1 MPAPLPAQIK
11 HLRRGGGD
19 ERPTVA
25 VRARGGRRLTD
36 RAEAVALLES
46 GGGGEAGKP
55 PADPQKDAV
64 ARSRAGGGGGEG
76 EARGARRCWRRRWRG
91 RRRSRS
97 GGERVAASKTPAR
110 DVRSPFRL
118 TCLRTAPTGGEEG
131 GEPAGAVCAVAARWW
146 CARGRRALV
155 GDRSPR
161 RAGSERG
168 AHWPVCAV
176 RDSQIA
182 KSNKK
187 NATPRLSQLLQWSA
201 SARRAPQVV
210 LRFEKPPA
218 FLSHR
223 LVQLRLDRWQR
234 KASRRIRDHRGWT
247 PRRPALRRTP
257 PNHHAGASSQR
268 VSRCTPDGQRAP
280 MAAWARRAPWPA
292 CRYEAQLLGRGAP

>member
-1 MPAPLPAQIK
+1 MRGAAGAGARSDLAISNCARPDHEQDAGGAEICCRPDRRPGMTQDLAGAAP
-11 HLRRGGGD
+11 
-19 ERPTVA
+19 
-25 VRARGGRRLTD
+25 ARGRSPAVD
-36 RAEAVALLES
+36 RVGS
-46 GGGGEAGKP
+46 
-55 PADPQKDAV
+55 
-64 ARSRAGGGGGEG
+64 
-76 EARGARRCWRRRWRG
+76 
-91 RRRSRS
+91 
-97 GGERVAASKTPAR
+97 SKITFSTPAR
-110 DVRSPFRL
+110 AVRSPFRL

-187 NATPRLSQLLQWSA
+187 NVIPRLSQLLQWSA

-223 LVQLRLDRWQR
+223 LVQLRLDRWKR

>member
-1 MPAPLPAQIK
+1 M
-11 HLRRGGGD
+11 
-19 ERPTVA
+19 
-25 VRARGGRRLTD
+25 
-36 RAEAVALLES
+36 
-46 GGGGEAGKP
+46 
-55 PADPQKDAV
+55 
-64 ARSRAGGGGGEG
+64 
-76 EARGARRCWRRRWRG
+76 
-91 RRRSRS
+91 
-97 GGERVAASKTPAR
+97 
-110 DVRSPFRL
+110 
-118 TCLRTAPTGGEEG
+118 
-131 GEPAGAVCAVAARWW
+131 
-146 CARGRRALV
+146 RGRRALV
-155 GDRSPR
+155 VCARSPR
-161 RAGSERG
+161 AGGRQVTEASGERARSP
-168 AHWPVCAV
+168 WCAV

-187 NATPRLSQLLQWSA
+187 NSSRARRQQTLQWSA

>member
-1 MPAPLPAQIK
+1 MPSGE
-11 HLRRGGGD
+11 RG
-19 ERPTVA
+19 A
-25 VRARGGRRLTD
+25 H
-36 RAEAVALLES
+36 S
-46 GGGGEAGKP
+46 
-55 PADPQKDAV
+55 
-64 ARSRAGGGGGEG
+64 AGGGGGEG
-76 EARGARRCWRRRWRG
+76 EARGAKYGRRWRRRWRG

-97 GGERVAASKTPAR
+97 GGERVAVSKTPAR
-110 DVRSPFRL
+110 AVRSPFRL

-131 GEPAGAVCAVAARWW
+131 GEPAGAVCA
-146 CARGRRALV
+146 
-155 GDRSPR
+155 RSPR
-161 RAGSERG
+161 AGGRQVTEASGERARG
-168 AHWPVCAV
+168 QCVC

-187 NATPRLSQLLQWSA
+187 TVTRPRRQQTLQWSA

>member
-1 MPAPLPAQIK
+1 M
-11 HLRRGGGD
+11 
-19 ERPTVA
+19 
-25 VRARGGRRLTD
+25 
-36 RAEAVALLES
+36 
-46 GGGGEAGKP
+46 
-55 PADPQKDAV
+55 
-64 ARSRAGGGGGEG
+64 
-76 EARGARRCWRRRWRG
+76 
-91 RRRSRS
+91 
-97 GGERVAASKTPAR
+97 
-110 DVRSPFRL
+110 
-118 TCLRTAPTGGEEG
+118 
-131 GEPAGAVCAVAARWW
+131 
-146 CARGRRALV
+146 RGRRALV
-155 GDRSPR
+155 VCARSPR
-161 RAGSERG
+161 AGGRQVTEASGERARSTL
-168 AHWPVCAV
+168 ASVCCA
-176 RDSQIA
+176 
-182 KSNKK
+182 
-187 NATPRLSQLLQWSA
+187 RLSNRQVKQEKQLGPRRQQTLQWSA

>member
-1 MPAPLPAQIK
+1 MC
-11 HLRRGGGD
+11 
-19 ERPTVA
+19 A
-25 VRARGGRRLTD
+25 VS
-36 RAEAVALLES
+36 AL
-46 GGGGEAGKP
+46 
-55 PADPQKDAV
+55 V
-64 ARSRAGGGGGEG
+64 VCARSPRAGGRQLTEP
-76 EARGARRCWRRRWRG
+76 R
-91 RRRSRS
+91 
-97 GGERVAASKTPAR
+97 GERARSTLESKLASVLDATLKSLSQTRKT
-110 DVRSPFRL
+110 
-118 TCLRTAPTGGEEG
+118 E
-131 GEPAGAVCAVAARWW
+131 AV
-146 CARGRRALV
+146 LV
-155 GDRSPR
+155 SPR
-161 RAGSERG
+161 R
-168 AHWPVCAV
+168 
-176 RDSQIA
+176 QQ
-182 KSNKK
+182 
-187 NATPRLSQLLQWSA
+187 TLQWSA

>member
-1 MPAPLPAQIK
+1 MFTLRPLPCECAPP
-11 HLRRGGGD
+11 L
-19 ERPTVA
+19 
-25 VRARGGRRLTD
+25 ARGQGSL
-36 RAEAVALLES
+36 
-46 GGGGEAGKP
+46 
-55 PADPQKDAV
+55 
-64 ARSRAGGGGGEG
+64 ARSPIPIIR
-76 EARGARRCWRRRWRG
+76 
-91 RRRSRS
+91 
-97 GGERVAASKTPAR
+97 
-110 DVRSPFRL
+110 
-118 TCLRTAPTGGEEG
+118 
-131 GEPAGAVCAVAARWW
+131 PAGCASELPGPGCEAAD
-146 CARGRRALV
+146 CTPSAPSAG
-155 GDRSPR
+155 PR
-161 RAGSERG
+161 
-168 AHWPVCAV
+168 
-176 RDSQIA
+176 QQ
-182 KSNKK
+182 
-187 NATPRLSQLLQWSA
+187 TLQWSA

>member
-1 MPAPLPAQIK
+1 MRARAVRQKAGRARPALMPLGAGAARRLPRTSSASPWASSLRACAPAQRSAPWPA
-11 HLRRGGGD
+11 RRSPHPRALCGRRSASHACGQRRRVVRRA
-19 ERPTVA
+19 ESR
-25 VRARGGRRLTD
+25 RARC
-36 RAEAVALLES
+36 V
-46 GGGGEAGKP
+46 
-55 PADPQKDAV
+55 
-64 ARSRAGGGGGEG
+64 
-76 EARGARRCWRRRWRG
+76 
-91 RRRSRS
+91 
-97 GGERVAASKTPAR
+97 
-110 DVRSPFRL
+110 
-118 TCLRTAPTGGEEG
+118 
-131 GEPAGAVCAVAARWW
+131 
-146 CARGRRALV
+146 RGRRALV
-155 GDRSPR
+155 VCARSPR
-161 RAGSERG
+161 AGGRQLTEPSGERARSTL
-168 AHWPVCAV
+168 ASVLCATL
-176 RDSQIA
+176 
-182 KSNKK
+182 KS
-187 NATPRLSQLLQWSA
+187 LSQTRKTEAVLVSPRRQQTLQWSA

>member
-1 MPAPLPAQIK
+1 M
-11 HLRRGGGD
+11 RRA
-19 ERPTVA
+19 ESR
-25 VRARGGRRLTD
+25 RARC
-36 RAEAVALLES
+36 
-46 GGGGEAGKP
+46 
-55 PADPQKDAV
+55 
-64 ARSRAGGGGGEG
+64 ARSPRAGG
-76 EARGARRCWRRRWRG
+76 
-91 RRRSRS
+91 
-97 GGERVAASKTPAR
+97 
-110 DVRSPFRL
+110 VR
-118 TCLRTAPTGGEEG
+118 
-131 GEPAGAVCAVAARWW
+131 AVAARWW
-146 CARGRRALV
+146 ATGHRG
-155 GDRSPR
+155 
-161 RAGSERG
+161 ERG
-168 AHWPVCAV
+168 ASEEHTGQCA
-176 RDSQIA
+176 
-182 KSNKK
+182 
-187 NATPRLSQLLQWSA
+187 RLSNRQVKQEKQHGSRQPLQWSA

>member
-1 MPAPLPAQIK
+1 M
-11 HLRRGGGD
+11 
-19 ERPTVA
+19 
-25 VRARGGRRLTD
+25 
-36 RAEAVALLES
+36 
-46 GGGGEAGKP
+46 
-55 PADPQKDAV
+55 
-64 ARSRAGGGGGEG
+64 
-76 EARGARRCWRRRWRG
+76 
-91 RRRSRS
+91 
-97 GGERVAASKTPAR
+97 
-110 DVRSPFRL
+110 
-118 TCLRTAPTGGEEG
+118 
-131 GEPAGAVCAVAARWW
+131 
-146 CARGRRALV
+146 RGRRALV
-155 GDRSPR
+155 VCARSPR
-161 RAGSERG
+161 AGGRQVTEASGERARSTL
-168 AHWPVCAV
+168 ASV

-187 NATPRLSQLLQWSA
+187 NITVSRQPLQWSA

>member
-1 MPAPLPAQIK
+1 MRGAAGAGARSDLAISNCARPDHEQDAGGAEICCRPDRRPGMTQDLAGAAP
-11 HLRRGGGD
+11 
-19 ERPTVA
+19 
-25 VRARGGRRLTD
+25 ARGRSPAVD
-36 RAEAVALLES
+36 RVGS
-46 GGGGEAGKP
+46 
-55 PADPQKDAV
+55 
-64 ARSRAGGGGGEG
+64 
-76 EARGARRCWRRRWRG
+76 
-91 RRRSRS
+91 
-97 GGERVAASKTPAR
+97 SKITFSTPAR
-110 DVRSPFRL
+110 AVRSPFRL

-168 AHWPVCAV
+168 AHWPLCAV
-176 RDSQIA
+176 R
-182 KSNKK
+182 SNRQVKQEK
-187 NATPRLSQLLQWSA
+187 HAGTTTLQWSA

>member
-1 MPAPLPAQIK
+1 MPADLSFGTAVLCARPA
-11 HLRRGGGD
+11 L
-19 ERPTVA
+19 
-25 VRARGGRRLTD
+25 ARNPMPIIR
-36 RAEAVALLES
+36 
-46 GGGGEAGKP
+46 
-55 PADPQKDAV
+55 
-64 ARSRAGGGGGEG
+64 
-76 EARGARRCWRRRWRG
+76 
-91 RRRSRS
+91 
-97 GGERVAASKTPAR
+97 
-110 DVRSPFRL
+110 
-118 TCLRTAPTGGEEG
+118 
-131 GEPAGAVCAVAARWW
+131 PAGCASELPGPGCEVNDCTPSAPSAPI
-146 CARGRRALV
+146 V
-155 GDRSPR
+155 SPR
-161 RAGSERG
+161 R
-168 AHWPVCAV
+168 
-176 RDSQIA
+176 QQ
-182 KSNKK
+182 
-187 NATPRLSQLLQWSA
+187 TLQWSA

>member
-1 MPAPLPAQIK
+1 M
-11 HLRRGGGD
+11 
-19 ERPTVA
+19 
-25 VRARGGRRLTD
+25 
-36 RAEAVALLES
+36 
-46 GGGGEAGKP
+46 
-55 PADPQKDAV
+55 
-64 ARSRAGGGGGEG
+64 
-76 EARGARRCWRRRWRG
+76 
-91 RRRSRS
+91 
-97 GGERVAASKTPAR
+97 
-110 DVRSPFRL
+110 
-118 TCLRTAPTGGEEG
+118 
-131 GEPAGAVCAVAARWW
+131 
-146 CARGRRALV
+146 RGRRALV
-155 GDRSPR
+155 VCARSPR
-161 RAGSERG
+161 AGGRQVTEASGERARSTL
-168 AHWPVCAV
+168 ASVCCA
-176 RDSQIA
+176 
-182 KSNKK
+182 
-187 NATPRLSQLLQWSA
+187 RLSNRQVKQEKQNLSPRRQQTLQWSA

>member
-1 MPAPLPAQIK
+1 M
-11 HLRRGGGD
+11 
-19 ERPTVA
+19 
-25 VRARGGRRLTD
+25 
-36 RAEAVALLES
+36 
-46 GGGGEAGKP
+46 
-55 PADPQKDAV
+55 
-64 ARSRAGGGGGEG
+64 
-76 EARGARRCWRRRWRG
+76 
-91 RRRSRS
+91 
-97 GGERVAASKTPAR
+97 
-110 DVRSPFRL
+110 
-118 TCLRTAPTGGEEG
+118 
-131 GEPAGAVCAVAARWW
+131 
-146 CARGRRALV
+146 RGRRALV

-168 AHWPVCAV
+168 AQASVCATL
-176 RDSQIA
+176 
-182 KSNKK
+182 KSPVKQENRIR
-187 NATPRLSQLLQWSA
+187 TRRQQTLQWSA

-292 CRYEAQLLGRGAP
+292 CRYEAQLLGRVAP

>member
-1 MPAPLPAQIK
+1 M
-11 HLRRGGGD
+11 RRA
-19 ERPTVA
+19 ESR
-25 VRARGGRRLTD
+25 RARC
-36 RAEAVALLES
+36 A
-46 GGGGEAGKP
+46 
-55 PADPQKDAV
+55 
-64 ARSRAGGGGGEG
+64 
-76 EARGARRCWRRRWRG
+76 
-91 RRRSRS
+91 
-97 GGERVAASKTPAR
+97 
-110 DVRSPFRL
+110 
-118 TCLRTAPTGGEEG
+118 
-131 GEPAGAVCAVAARWW
+131 AVAARWW
-146 CARGRRALV
+146 CACGRRALV

-168 AHWPVCAV
+168 RGALASVCATL
-176 RDSQIA
+176 
-182 KSNKK
+182 KSPVKQENRIG
-187 NATPRLSQLLQWSA
+187 TRRQQTLQWSA

>member
-1 MPAPLPAQIK
+1 M
-11 HLRRGGGD
+11 
-19 ERPTVA
+19 
-25 VRARGGRRLTD
+25 
-36 RAEAVALLES
+36 
-46 GGGGEAGKP
+46 
-55 PADPQKDAV
+55 
-64 ARSRAGGGGGEG
+64 
-76 EARGARRCWRRRWRG
+76 
-91 RRRSRS
+91 
-97 GGERVAASKTPAR
+97 
-110 DVRSPFRL
+110 
-118 TCLRTAPTGGEEG
+118 
-131 GEPAGAVCAVAARWW
+131 
-146 CARGRRALV
+146 RGRRALV
-155 GDRSPR
+155 VCARSPR
-161 RAGSERG
+161 ADGRQVTEASGER

-176 RDSQIA
+176 PTLKSPSQTRKTNVWA
-182 KSNKK
+182 RRQQ
-187 NATPRLSQLLQWSA
+187 TLQWSA

>member
-1 MPAPLPAQIK
+1 M
-11 HLRRGGGD
+11 RRA
-19 ERPTVA
+19 ESQ
-25 VRARGGRRLTD
+25 RAR
-36 RAEAVALLES
+36 
-46 GGGGEAGKP
+46 
-55 PADPQKDAV
+55 
-64 ARSRAGGGGGEG
+64 
-76 EARGARRCWRRRWRG
+76 
-91 RRRSRS
+91 
-97 GGERVAASKTPAR
+97 
-110 DVRSPFRL
+110 
-118 TCLRTAPTGGEEG
+118 
-131 GEPAGAVCAVAARWW
+131 

-155 GDRSPR
+155 VCARSPPAGGRQLTEPSGERARSTLASVLCATLKSLSQTRKTEAVLVSPR
-161 RAGSERG
+161 R
-168 AHWPVCAV
+168 
-176 RDSQIA
+176 QQ
-182 KSNKK
+182 
-187 NATPRLSQLLQWSA
+187 TLQWSA

>member
-1 MPAPLPAQIK
+1 M
-11 HLRRGGGD
+11 
-19 ERPTVA
+19 
-25 VRARGGRRLTD
+25 
-36 RAEAVALLES
+36 
-46 GGGGEAGKP
+46 
-55 PADPQKDAV
+55 
-64 ARSRAGGGGGEG
+64 
-76 EARGARRCWRRRWRG
+76 
-91 RRRSRS
+91 
-97 GGERVAASKTPAR
+97 
-110 DVRSPFRL
+110 
-118 TCLRTAPTGGEEG
+118 
-131 GEPAGAVCAVAARWW
+131 
-146 CARGRRALV
+146 RGRRALV
-155 GDRSPR
+155 VCARSPR
-161 RAGSERG
+161 AGGRQVTEASGERARSTL
-168 AHWPVCAV
+168 ASVCCA
-176 RDSQIA
+176 
-182 KSNKK
+182 
-187 NATPRLSQLLQWSA
+187 RLSNRQVKQEKQKLSPRRQQTLQWSA

>member
-1 MPAPLPAQIK
+1 MRGAAGAGARSDLAISNCARPDHEQDAGGAEICCRPDRRPGMTQDLAGAAP
-11 HLRRGGGD
+11 
-19 ERPTVA
+19 
-25 VRARGGRRLTD
+25 ARGRSPAVD
-36 RAEAVALLES
+36 RAV
-46 GGGGEAGKP
+46 
-55 PADPQKDAV
+55 
-64 ARSRAGGGGGEG
+64 
-76 EARGARRCWRRRWRG
+76 
-91 RRRSRS
+91 RSRS
-97 GGERVAASKTPAR
+97 PHPRALCGRRSASHACGQRRRVVRRAESRRAR
-110 DVRSPFRL
+110 
-118 TCLRTAPTGGEEG
+118 CA
-131 GEPAGAVCAVAARWW
+131 AVAARWW

-168 AHWPVCAV
+168 AHWPVCCA
-176 RDSQIA
+176 
-182 KSNKK
+182 
-187 NATPRLSQLLQWSA
+187 RLSNRQVKQEKQKLSPRRQQTLQWSA

>member
-1 MPAPLPAQIK
+1 M
-11 HLRRGGGD
+11 RRA
-19 ERPTVA
+19 ESR
-25 VRARGGRRLTD
+25 RARC
-36 RAEAVALLES
+36 
-46 GGGGEAGKP
+46 
-55 PADPQKDAV
+55 
-64 ARSRAGGGGGEG
+64 ARSPRAGG
-76 EARGARRCWRRRWRG
+76 
-91 RRRSRS
+91 
-97 GGERVAASKTPAR
+97 
-110 DVRSPFRL
+110 VR
-118 TCLRTAPTGGEEG
+118 
-131 GEPAGAVCAVAARWW
+131 AVAARWW
-146 CARGRRALV
+146 ATGHRG
-155 GDRSPR
+155 
-161 RAGSERG
+161 ERG
-168 AHWPVCAV
+168 ASEEHTGHCVLCALKSP
-176 RDSQIA
+176 SQTR
-182 KSNKK
+182 K
-187 NATPRLSQLLQWSA
+187 TCRTTTLQWSA

>member
-1 MPAPLPAQIK
+1 M
-11 HLRRGGGD
+11 
-19 ERPTVA
+19 A
-25 VRARGGRRLTD
+25 V
-36 RAEAVALLES
+36 
-46 GGGGEAGKP
+46 
-55 PADPQKDAV
+55 
-64 ARSRAGGGGGEG
+64 
-76 EARGARRCWRRRWRG
+76 
-91 RRRSRS
+91 
-97 GGERVAASKTPAR
+97 SKTPAR
-110 DVRSPFRL
+110 AVRSPFRL

-131 GEPAGAVCAVAARWW
+131 GEPAGALC
-146 CARGRRALV
+146 RGRRALV
-155 GDRSPR
+155 VCARSPR
-161 RAGSERG
+161 AGGRQVTEASGERARG
-168 AHWPVCAV
+168 QCVC

-187 NATPRLSQLLQWSA
+187 TVTRPRRQQTLQWSA

>member
-1 MPAPLPAQIK
+1 MIASA
-11 HLRRGGGD
+11 
-19 ERPTVA
+19 A
-25 VRARGGRRLTD
+25 
-36 RAEAVALLES
+36 
-46 GGGGEAGKP
+46 
-55 PADPQKDAV
+55 
-64 ARSRAGGGGGEG
+64 ARSRSPRWWCERGRHALVGVSSPMPSGERGAHSAGGGGGEG
-76 EARGARRCWRRRWRG
+76 EARGAKYGRRWRRRWRG

-97 GGERVAASKTPAR
+97 GGERVAVSKPPAR
-110 DVRSPFRL
+110 AVRSPFRL

-131 GEPAGAVCAVAARWW
+131 GEPAGALC
-146 CARGRRALV
+146 RGRRALV
-155 GDRSPR
+155 VCARSPR
-161 RAGSERG
+161 AGGRQVTEASGERARG
-168 AHWPVCAV
+168 QCVC

-187 NATPRLSQLLQWSA
+187 TVTLPRRQQTLQWSA

>member
-1 MPAPLPAQIK
+1 M
-11 HLRRGGGD
+11 
-19 ERPTVA
+19 
-25 VRARGGRRLTD
+25 
-36 RAEAVALLES
+36 
-46 GGGGEAGKP
+46 
-55 PADPQKDAV
+55 
-64 ARSRAGGGGGEG
+64 
-76 EARGARRCWRRRWRG
+76 
-91 RRRSRS
+91 
-97 GGERVAASKTPAR
+97 
-110 DVRSPFRL
+110 
-118 TCLRTAPTGGEEG
+118 
-131 GEPAGAVCAVAARWW
+131 
-146 CARGRRALV
+146 RGRRALV
-155 GDRSPR
+155 VCARSPR
-161 RAGSERG
+161 AGGRQVTEASGERARSTL
-168 AHWPVCAV
+168 ASVCCA
-176 RDSQIA
+176 
-182 KSNKK
+182 
-187 NATPRLSQLLQWSA
+187 RLSNRQVKQEKHSLSPRRQQTLQWSA

>member
-1 MPAPLPAQIK
+1 M
-11 HLRRGGGD
+11 RRA
-19 ERPTVA
+19 ESR
-25 VRARGGRRLTD
+25 RARC
-36 RAEAVALLES
+36 
-46 GGGGEAGKP
+46 
-55 PADPQKDAV
+55 
-64 ARSRAGGGGGEG
+64 ARSPRAGG
-76 EARGARRCWRRRWRG
+76 
-91 RRRSRS
+91 
-97 GGERVAASKTPAR
+97 
-110 DVRSPFRL
+110 VR
-118 TCLRTAPTGGEEG
+118 
-131 GEPAGAVCAVAARWW
+131 AVAARWW
-146 CARGRRALV
+146 ATGHRG
-155 GDRSPR
+155 
-161 RAGSERG
+161 ERG
-168 AHWPVCAV
+168 ASEEHTGQCA
-176 RDSQIA
+176 
-182 KSNKK
+182 
-187 NATPRLSQLLQWSA
+187 RLSNRQVKQEKQHAVSRQPLQWSA

>member
-1 MPAPLPAQIK
+1 M
-11 HLRRGGGD
+11 
-19 ERPTVA
+19 
-25 VRARGGRRLTD
+25 
-36 RAEAVALLES
+36 
-46 GGGGEAGKP
+46 
-55 PADPQKDAV
+55 
-64 ARSRAGGGGGEG
+64 
-76 EARGARRCWRRRWRG
+76 
-91 RRRSRS
+91 
-97 GGERVAASKTPAR
+97 
-110 DVRSPFRL
+110 
-118 TCLRTAPTGGEEG
+118 
-131 GEPAGAVCAVAARWW
+131 
-146 CARGRRALV
+146 RGRRALV
-155 GDRSPR
+155 VCARSPR
-161 RAGSERG
+161 AGGRQVTEASGERARSTL
-168 AHWPVCAV
+168 ASV

-187 NATPRLSQLLQWSA
+187 NSTVSRQPLQWSA

>member
-1 MPAPLPAQIK
+1 MAAHKALLICRGHAAPLHSQPTLLSRHSKPRGRLSPTALPSPATAPPALQPNQLCISQ
-11 HLRRGGGD
+11 HTLDRD
-19 ERPTVA
+19 RPGA
-25 VRARGGRRLTD
+25 GKGSGARIQGTTP
-36 RAEAVALLES
+36 S
-46 GGGGEAGKP
+46 GGG
-55 PADPQKDAV
+55 AV
-64 ARSRAGGGGGEG
+64 NS
-76 EARGARRCWRRRWRG
+76 
-91 RRRSRS
+91 
-97 GGERVAASKTPAR
+97 T
-110 DVRSPFRL
+110 L
-118 TCLRTAPTGGEEG
+118 
-131 GEPAGAVCAVAARWW
+131 
-146 CARGRRALV
+146 
-155 GDRSPR
+155 SPR
-161 RAGSERG
+161 R
-168 AHWPVCAV
+168 
-176 RDSQIA
+176 QQ
-182 KSNKK
+182 
-187 NATPRLSQLLQWSA
+187 TLQWSA

>member
-1 MPAPLPAQIK
+1 M
-11 HLRRGGGD
+11 RRA
-19 ERPTVA
+19 ESR
-25 VRARGGRRLTD
+25 RARC
-36 RAEAVALLES
+36 
-46 GGGGEAGKP
+46 
-55 PADPQKDAV
+55 
-64 ARSRAGGGGGEG
+64 ARSPRAGG
-76 EARGARRCWRRRWRG
+76 
-91 RRRSRS
+91 
-97 GGERVAASKTPAR
+97 
-110 DVRSPFRL
+110 VR
-118 TCLRTAPTGGEEG
+118 
-131 GEPAGAVCAVAARWW
+131 AVAARWW
-146 CARGRRALV
+146 ATGHRG
-155 GDRSPR
+155 
-161 RAGSERG
+161 ERG
-168 AHWPVCAV
+168 ASEEHTGQCV
-176 RDSQIA
+176 RTLKSPSQTRKTLA
-182 KSNKK
+182 R
-187 NATPRLSQLLQWSA
+187 PRRQQTLQWSA

>member
-1 MPAPLPAQIK
+1 MYLAAP
-11 HLRRGGGD
+11 
-19 ERPTVA
+19 
-25 VRARGGRRLTD
+25 
-36 RAEAVALLES
+36 
-46 GGGGEAGKP
+46 
-55 PADPQKDAV
+55 
-64 ARSRAGGGGGEG
+64 
-76 EARGARRCWRRRWRG
+76 
-91 RRRSRS
+91 
-97 GGERVAASKTPAR
+97 
-110 DVRSPFRL
+110 
-118 TCLRTAPTGGEEG
+118 
-131 GEPAGAVCAVAARWW
+131 
-146 CARGRRALV
+146 ALV
-155 GDRSPR
+155 AIVGCVLVSEKSDLWGLVVDSANSMAHIKSP
-161 RAGSERG
+161 
-168 AHWPVCAV
+168 
-176 RDSQIA
+176 SQTRILQQNSLA
-182 KSNKK
+182 RHSNKK
-187 NATPRLSQLLQWSA
+187 NRNVSPRRQQTLQWSA

>member
-1 MPAPLPAQIK
+1 M
-11 HLRRGGGD
+11 
-19 ERPTVA
+19 
-25 VRARGGRRLTD
+25 
-36 RAEAVALLES
+36 
-46 GGGGEAGKP
+46 
-55 PADPQKDAV
+55 
-64 ARSRAGGGGGEG
+64 
-76 EARGARRCWRRRWRG
+76 
-91 RRRSRS
+91 
-97 GGERVAASKTPAR
+97 
-110 DVRSPFRL
+110 
-118 TCLRTAPTGGEEG
+118 
-131 GEPAGAVCAVAARWW
+131 CAVAARWW

-168 AHWPVCAV
+168 AHWPVCA
-176 RDSQIA
+176 
-182 KSNKK
+182 
-187 NATPRLSQLLQWSA
+187 RLSNRQVKQEKQNAVLVSPRRQQTLQWSA

>member
-1 MPAPLPAQIK
+1 M
-11 HLRRGGGD
+11 
-19 ERPTVA
+19 
-25 VRARGGRRLTD
+25 
-36 RAEAVALLES
+36 
-46 GGGGEAGKP
+46 
-55 PADPQKDAV
+55 
-64 ARSRAGGGGGEG
+64 
-76 EARGARRCWRRRWRG
+76 C
-91 RRRSRS
+91 
-97 GGERVAASKTPAR
+97 
-110 DVRSPFRL
+110 
-118 TCLRTAPTGGEEG
+118 
-131 GEPAGAVCAVAARWW
+131 
-146 CARGRRALV
+146 RGRRALV
-155 GDRSPR
+155 VCARSPR
-161 RAGSERG
+161 AGGRQVTEASGERARG
-168 AHWPVCAV
+168 QCVC

-187 NATPRLSQLLQWSA
+187 TVTRRRRQQTLQWSA

-292 CRYEAQLLGRGAP
+292 CRYEAQLLAPGRAVKHAARIAKSLSAHYEGPLLGHRLLAHLIIALLAPLS

>member
-1 MPAPLPAQIK
+1 M
-11 HLRRGGGD
+11 R
-19 ERPTVA
+19 
-25 VRARGGRRLTD
+25 GRREL
-36 RAEAVALLES
+36 V
-46 GGGGEAGKP
+46 
-55 PADPQKDAV
+55 V
-64 ARSRAGGGGGEG
+64 CARSPRAGGRQVT
-76 EARGARRCWRRRWRG
+76 EA
-91 RRRSRS
+91 S
-97 GGERVAASKTPAR
+97 GERARSTLAS
-110 DVRSPFRL
+110 
-118 TCLRTAPTGGEEG
+118 
-131 GEPAGAVCAVAARWW
+131 
-146 CARGRRALV
+146 
-155 GDRSPR
+155 
-161 RAGSERG
+161 
-168 AHWPVCAV
+168 V

-187 NATPRLSQLLQWSA
+187 NSTVSRQPPQWSA

>member
-76 EARGARRCWRRRWRG
+76 EARGARYGRRWRRRWRG

-110 DVRSPFRL
+110 AVRSPFCL

-131 GEPAGAVCAVAARWW
+131 GEPAGAVCARSPRAGGVRAVAARWW
-146 CARGRRALV
+146 ATAHRA
-155 GDRSPR
+155 
-161 RAGSERG
+161 ERG
-168 AHWPVCAV
+168 ASEEHTDGCVLCATLKSP
-176 RDSQIA
+176 SQ
-182 KSNKK
+182 
-187 NATPRLSQLLQWSA
+187 T
-201 SARRAPQVV
+201 
-210 LRFEKPPA
+210 
-218 FLSHR
+218 
-223 LVQLRLDRWQR
+223 R
-234 KASRRIRDHRGWT
+234 KT
-247 PRRPALRRTP
+247 
-257 PNHHAGASSQR
+257 SS
-268 VSRCTPDGQRAP
+268 PF
-280 MAAWARRAPWPA
+280 
-292 CRYEAQLLGRGAP
+292 